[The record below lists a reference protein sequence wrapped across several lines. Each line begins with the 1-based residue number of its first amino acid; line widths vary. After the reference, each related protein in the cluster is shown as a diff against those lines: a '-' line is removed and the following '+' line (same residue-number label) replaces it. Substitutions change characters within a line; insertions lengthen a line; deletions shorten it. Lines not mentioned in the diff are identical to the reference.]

1 MLETAIFWVRVLGIV
16 LTILGMI
23 AFAVS
28 GYLGSRLAAE
38 RASQAEELRRQM
50 LVMEERYTRDLEE
63 ARRPKPGEMRA
74 LSLDEHR
81 ALVTALQPL
90 AGQRVVVVSAQ
101 EWEPAN
107 YAHQIIKSLRTAG
120 LDVRVTYYPE
130 NGEVPEGVE
139 AVWMNEGERIVSA
152 LNKAGVDLRSTRG
165 TPRGE
170 AALELHIGRKAEQ
183 RQAAPAATR

>member
-1 MLETAIFWVRVLGIV
+1 MLEAAVFWVRVIGIV
-16 LTILGMI
+16 LTSLGLI

-38 RASQAEELRRQM
+38 RATEAEQLRNQLRG
-50 LVMEERYTRDLEE
+50 MEARFKTELEE
-63 ARRPKPGEMRA
+63 ARRPKPPEMRA
-74 LSLDEHR
+74 LSLEQHR

-90 AGQRVVVVSAQ
+90 AGERVVVVSAQ

-130 NGEVPEGVE
+130 NGDVPDGIE
-139 AVWMNEGERIVSA
+139 AVWMDTGDRIVAA
-152 LNKAGVDLRSTRG
+152 LREAGVDLTAARGTTRG
-165 TPRGE
+165 D
-170 AALELHIGRKAEQ
+170 AALELRIGRRE
-183 RQAAPAATR
+183 PAAMATTTR